1 MRRDAQ
7 VAASV
12 TLRCSFRSNDGSA
25 AFVTAAVK
33 ELDQDAVVTVDIDA
47 RRVTIETTASDEALR
62 EAVREAGYT
71 PA

>member
-1 MRRDAQ
+1 MK
-7 VAASV
+7 
-12 TLRCSFRSNDGSA
+12 TLNLPGMTCGGCARS
-25 AFVTAAVK
+25 VTAAIK
-33 ELDQDAVVTVDIDA
+33 ELDQDAEVTVDIDA